1 MTDKNDYQ
9 IITWLPKC
17 GATASVHNWSRHL
30 ATWLPL
36 FTSQRQRQKRETS
49 FAPSASSRSPWL
61 CENEWQSL
69 TLPVSLFLPPPPAR
83 LFLSTYLSVLVVGG
97 RGFKDKI
104 HAVSASVCLCLRET
118 GACGQSCLRKCEH
131 VTKCLPVLFTL
142 IPNQFNKASVK
153 PICLPKSSHTT
164 LRSQRWSSNETLF

>member
-1 MTDKNDYQ
+1 MWCDSICTQLIETFSDMTSSFHVTK
-9 IITWLPKC
+9 TETK
-17 GATASVHNWSRHL
+17 
-30 ATWLPL
+30 
-36 FTSQRQRQKRETS
+36 KRNKFCAICFIQVTMTVWEWMAES
-49 FAPSASSRSPWL
+49 YFACL
-61 CENEWQSL
+61 SL
-69 TLPVSLFLPPPPAR
+69 SPPPPRAR